1 MTNQEINAL
10 YAQAKTQQEKSD
22 RIIGAISFVLGLVM
36 TACTV
41 MAFWSVL
48 SH

>member
-10 YAQAKTQQEKSD
+10 YAQAKAQQEKSD
-22 RIIGAISFVLGLVM
+22 KIIGAISSVLGLVM
-36 TACTV
+36 TVCTV

>member
-1 MTNQEINAL
+1 MTNQEINTL
-10 YAQAKTQQEKSD
+10 YAQAKVQQDKSD
-22 RIIGAISFVLGLVM
+22 KIIGAISYILGLVM
-36 TACTV
+36 TICTV